1 MLAQMLEMRQLSDE
15 LEVTRGKLKESE
27 AALAAAREAV
37 RRQAAEVTDERR
49 GSWWKVPSALFDDS
63 APSTRLVPCTAQAVP
78 THPRA
83 QPEPLG
89 SVPWPRELDLNRPQG
104 EDSRLAD
111 RRELSELRRLLRTG
125 DGKKAAGGADLLGAH
140 FDAHVLHER
149 GAAPNLQ
156 AERLLQQL
164 QESFA
169 QLQAQS
175 LQLDEAR
182 GALAQAQRQRV
193 QEVHQ
198 LQVASGA
205 DAQLHR
211 REVAEA
217 LAAAQAALRSCEQQ
231 LEHRQA
237 ALAQASAPRAPPRR
251 FRSPILSAHRSHRP
265 R

>member
-1 MLAQMLEMRQLSDE
+1 MPAHRVYSPSKTSSYAPSSPPEDGAGASSA
-15 LEVTRGKLKESE
+15 SE
-27 AALAAAREAV
+27 ATKCRVVPYNDDDGHGVGAPAGAPAGASGRISPPSPPTRMATTTLKKWKHGATVARRLKQNYSAAR
-37 RRQAAEVTDERR
+37 
-49 GSWWKVPSALFDDS
+49 S
-63 APSTRLVPCTAQAVP
+63 
-78 THPRA
+78 
-83 QPEPLG
+83 
-89 SVPWPRELDLNRPQG
+89 
-104 EDSRLAD
+104 
-111 RRELSELRRLLRTG
+111 
-125 DGKKAAGGADLLGAH
+125 
-140 FDAHVLHER
+140 
-149 GAAPNLQ
+149 
-156 AERLLQQL
+156 ERLLQQL

-231 LEHRQA
+231 LVHRQA
-237 ALAQASAPRAPPRR
+237 ALAQASAPRPPPRR